1 MIFIFFLHD
10 FSINVIRGYIISNKT
25 LISSRYVID
34 FPKHNRMITTVIHSS
49 FRETVYFDFVEINIL
64 KKQTNLSSYVIK
76 GVVAMYV

>member
-1 MIFIFFLHD
+1 MICIFFLHD
-10 FSINVIRGYIISNKT
+10 YSIDILSFANDMRPY
-25 LISSRYVID
+25 SRYVID
-34 FPKHNRMITTVIHSS
+34 FPKHNKMITTVIHSS